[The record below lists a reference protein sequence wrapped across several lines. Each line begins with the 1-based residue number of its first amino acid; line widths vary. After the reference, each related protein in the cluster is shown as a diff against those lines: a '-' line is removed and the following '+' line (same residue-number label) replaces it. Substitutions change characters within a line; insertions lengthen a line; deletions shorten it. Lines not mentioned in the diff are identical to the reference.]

1 MLGKWILLYFVVY
14 TNEKFRTKNLVS
26 FYVHIFLEKCVK
38 SKVGCQEQ
46 FCVLRSPGA
55 KARKVPC
62 PHSSSF
68 QIDGFTSPSRC
79 SGFPWYI
86 TVAQGAA
93 ELYGCILFWL
103 LRIAKVI
110 LEHCI
115 KGHLSLK
122 KFIYKPWVITTS
134 TETREIIW
142 RLDTHKGHLPRNSL
156 WQDTSFFFFLCS
168 CSQARGRAR
177 ADESTYVLVTSSGSG
192 VTEREIVNDFREKMM
207 YKAINRVQNMKPED
221 YAHEVL
227 FLATVEFSFPRKMAT
242 FGGHGCLCG
251 YFSRLKLCWVTT
263 SCLKICS

>member
-1 MLGKWILLYFVVY
+1 MLGKWILSYFVVY
-14 TNEKFRTKNLVS
+14 TNEKFRTKYLVS

-68 QIDGFTSPSRC
+68 QIDGFTSPSHC
-79 SGFPWYI
+79 SGFPWFI
-86 TVAQGAA
+86 TVAQGAT

-103 LRIAKVI
+103 LRVAKVI

-134 TETREIIW
+134 TETREII
-142 RLDTHKGHLPRNSL
+142 
-156 WQDTSFFFFLCS
+156 
-168 CSQARGRAR
+168 
-177 ADESTYVLVTSSGSG
+177 
-192 VTEREIVNDFREKMM
+192 
-207 YKAINRVQNMKPED
+207 
-221 YAHEVL
+221 
-227 FLATVEFSFPRKMAT
+227 
-242 FGGHGCLCG
+242 
-251 YFSRLKLCWVTT
+251 
-263 SCLKICS
+263 